1 MMRLVRLFAPLVLA
15 LSVCTS
21 SSLAW
26 TADSF
31 VGRPSGVNEVY
42 SFESPVSNGPGL
54 MVSPPSPAAGEPARE
69 GQFDLTKGVVIP
81 YYGLDAD
88 SKHRFTFG
96 LVGTGR
102 AVLPGVGGS
111 HQTITSD
118 FVGGSSDASL
128 SFGADSSNPYNF
140 IYGTDMGTLNYS
152 SSAWDDYTWLN
163 WVAPSFAV
171 DFTHVFP
178 DGPQTVQL
186 DLSFGNFGRFM
197 SIQSSFYGD
206 HYCLGD
212 IGRVEFLVNDSVFAT
227 ASISPKT
234 SGILY
239 SISKTFTVPT
249 GIRSV
254 TVRFVFSTVSW
265 AGSLPLDSSGSVNYR
280 NFWYFD
286 KGSYINWFSLSGA
299 PVLDGWNDEAQ
310 GNINEHEKYE
320 SQWAGTMTDNFNKL
334 DLSNFKFP
342 VPLISGF
349 ALISGIFTDIW
360 NAMGEYRV
368 VYVFPLTLAIV
379 LLLVGRIS
387 KFGGSQS
394 SSKKKGDGDA

>member
-1 MMRLVRLFAPLVLA
+1 MGFLGRVFSLFLA
-15 LSVCTS
+15 FVFCTS
-21 SSLAW
+21 SAAAW

-31 VGRPSGVNEVY
+31 VGRPSNEVY
-42 SFESPVSNGPGL
+42 SFEPPASKAPGL
-54 MVSPPSPAAGEPARE
+54 MSTAPAAGADDVVNQ
-69 GQFDLTKGVVIP
+69 GQLDLTKGVVIP

-88 SKHRFTFG
+88 SKYRFTFG
-96 LVGTGR
+96 LIGSGR

-118 FVGGSSDASL
+118 FVGGSVDAPL
-128 SFGADSSNPYNF
+128 VFDVDAYTDSNY
-140 IYGTDMGTLNYS
+140 IYGINFDNITFGPS
-152 SSAWDDYTWLN
+152 GWDEVRWKS
-163 WVAPSFAV
+163 WVVPSFAV
-171 DFTHVFP
+171 DFTQTFP
-178 DGPQTVQL
+178 DSPQSVSL
-186 DLSFGNFGRFM
+186 DLDFLNFSQFLEVNG
-197 SIQSSFYGD
+197 QAWYVAHG
-206 HYCLGD
+206 H
-212 IGRVEFLVNDSVFAT
+212 VEFLVNGTVFST
-227 ASISPKT
+227 ASFSAPLG
-234 SGILY
+234 GIRFG
-239 SISKTFTVPT
+239 ISKLFTVPA
-249 GIRSV
+249 GIQTV
-254 TVRFVFSTVSW
+254 TVRFVFDKVEKADNLPTV
-265 AGSLPLDSSGSVNYR
+265 DSGTYGFRS
-280 NFWYFD
+280 FWFFD
-286 KGSYINWFSLSGA
+286 KNSSIRWSSLSGA

-342 VPLISGF
+342 VPLVSGF